1 MRAKQPV
8 APLLGE
14 AKEYPV
20 YSEDKQSSRSHRINP
35 DSIHAL
41 WFTVVL
47 VGFLAVT
54 SFMVS
59 FAGLQEVAKWVG
71 LPVWLRWAVPVF
83 IDVAILAY
91 SLAALIHRA
100 RGEKTWASWVSL
112 AGFTTVS
119 VLANAGHT
127 FMLDHENVWQG
138 WIAAGI
144 AALAPVAVFAST
156 EELGR
161 LVIGSPP
168 GAAPTKPLTDSVTP
182 QLTDFS
188 SAPLQA
194 PASLDELTLPFVQ
207 QLEPECADEAEQ
219 PSPQNLSVE
228 QLQVEKP
235 VDATRTPVF
244 DALSMIGPHRASLS
258 IVPTPAAENT
268 SDHVS
273 NWIVQQISAGEPVT
287 GKSLGAYLG
296 VSDRTG
302 QKRLKELKDA
312 NPAMFNCS
320 PSKVYANQGS
330 R

>member
-8 APLLGE
+8 ASLPGE
-14 AKEYPV
+14 AEECPV

-91 SLAALIHRA
+91 SLAVLIHRA

-161 LVIGSPP
+161 LVIGSPHGP
-168 GAAPTKPLTDSVTP
+168 TQTKPSVGSTATQITDASSV
-182 QLTDFS
+182 QSEDS
-188 SAPLQA
+188 SAKDDPTVPPAHQA
-194 PASLDELTLPFVQ
+194 EVERVPEVELPPSKNLPDE
-207 QLEPECADEAEQ
+207 EP
-219 PSPQNLSVE
+219 P
-228 QLQVEKP
+228 VEKAVYP
-235 VDATRTPVF
+235 PKAPVVDALAMF
-244 DALSMIGPHRASLS
+244 GPHRAALS
-258 IVPTPAAENT
+258 IVPKP
-268 SDHVS
+268 VS
-273 NWIVQQISAGEPVT
+273 ETTGDPVSRWIVQQISAGEQVT
-287 GKSLGAYLG
+287 GKSLGAFLG

-312 NPAMFNCS
+312 NPAMFAGS